1 MFELERRLET
11 PLSVQVVV
19 TVGSIVLALLLGSVL
34 LAMVGV
40 NPMEAYPSVGALM
53 FFDQWGWQDLFLKMT
68 PLLLTGLG
76 VAIAAQLNLWNIGAE
91 GQLYLGAIATTWL
104 ALEYSEVLDA
114 HFMLP
119 ILLIGTFVAG
129 GMWAAIPAGLRSWFG
144 VNEIITTLLL
154 NYVAISLADYLLYGA
169 WRDPSTLNFPMTRS
183 FGESS
188 YLPMIGST
196 TVHWGLPLGIILAFL
211 TWVLLKSTTIG
222 FQIRVAGDN
231 LSAADYAGFNTK
243 NLLIIVL
250 VLSGAVA
257 ALAGMTEV
265 AGVHHRLQQNFSIN
279 YGYTGIIVS
288 RLARNH
294 PIGVIG
300 TAFLLAVIFVG
311 GELLQ
316 VEYQL
321 PIAVVYLF
329 EGLLLFTVIGS
340 ELFLSYRLRRRGAV

>member
-1 MFELERRLET
+1 MLELERRLET
-11 PLSVQVVV
+11 PLRVQVGV
-19 TVGSIVLALLLGSVL
+19 TVGSIALALILGSLL

-40 NPMEAYPSVGALM
+40 NPLEAYPSVGSLM
-53 FFDQWGWQDLFLKMT
+53 FFDKWGWQDLFLKMT

-104 ALEYSEVLDA
+104 ALEFSESLEA

-119 ILLIGTFVAG
+119 ILLTGTFIAG
-129 GMWAAIPAGLRSWFG
+129 GMWASIPAGLRSWFG

-154 NYVAISLADYLLYGA
+154 NYVAISFADYLLYSV
-169 WRDPSTLNFPMTRS
+169 WRDPSTYNFPMTRS

-188 YLPMIGST
+188 YLPMIGNTS
-196 TVHWGLPLGIILAFL
+196 VHWGLPLGLVLAIL
-211 TWVLLKSTTIG
+211 TWVLLRSSTIG

-231 LSAADYAGFNTK
+231 PSAADYAGFNTK
-243 NLLIIVL
+243 LLFFIVL
-250 VLSGAVA
+250 VLSGAIA

-265 AGVHHRLQQNFSIN
+265 AGIHHRLQQNFSIN

-294 PIGVIG
+294 PLGVIG

-340 ELFLSYRLRRRGAV
+340 ELFLSYRLRRRVAV

>member
-1 MFELERRLET
+1 MLELERRLET
-11 PLSVQVVV
+11 PWVLQVGV
-19 TVGSIVLALLLGSVL
+19 TLGAISLALVLGSLL
-34 LAMVGV
+34 LALVGV
-40 NPMEAYPSVGALM
+40 NPLEAYPSAGSQM
-53 FFDQWGWQDLFLKMT
+53 FFDWWGWQDLLLKMT

-91 GQLYLGAIATTWL
+91 GQLYLGALLTTWL
-104 ALEYSEVLDA
+104 ALEYSPEWGPGA
-114 HFMLP
+114 MLP
-119 ILLIGTFVAG
+119 LLLFGAALG
-129 GMWAAIPAGLRSWFG
+129 GGLWAALPAFLRAWVG

-154 NYVAISLADYLLYGA
+154 NYVAISLTDYLLYGP
-169 WRDPSTLNFPMTRS
+169 WRDPKTLNFPITPE
-183 FGESS
+183 FAESAH
-188 YLPMIGST
+188 LPLIGDSSI
-196 TVHWGLPLGIILAFL
+196 HWGLPLGLVLAIL
-211 TWVLLKSTTIG
+211 TWVLLRSTTMG
-222 FQIRVAGDN
+222 FRVRVTGDN
-231 LSAADYAGFNTK
+231 PSAADYAGFDTRR
-243 NLLIIVL
+243 LLFWTMVA
-250 VLSGAVA
+250 SGAIA
-257 ALAGMTEV
+257 ALAGFTEV

-294 PIGVIG
+294 PLGVIG

-340 ELFLSYRLRRRGAV
+340 EVFLSYRLRLRRVV